1 MKKLIISKNA
11 AFVFG
16 VLIPLGET
24 IRRWNQLTD
33 LSYFMYWFDD
43 YLLGILLV
51 GSAFLTHKNPFHGQH
66 YLIGSWGIAVGG
78 LFISFTAHFNS
89 SFVETSNLQSMQVAT
104 VKGVLMIIS
113 VVCLVFAL
121 SKIEE
126 NRGN

>member
-1 MKKLIISKNA
+1 MQKLIISKYA

-16 VLIPLGET
+16 ILIPLGET
-24 IRRWNQLTD
+24 IRRWSQLSD

-51 GSAFLTHKNPFHGQH
+51 GSAFLTHKNPFNGQR
-66 YLIGSWGIAVGG
+66 YLIASWGIAVGG

-104 VKGVLMIIS
+104 IKFVLLIVSALCMT
-113 VVCLVFAL
+113 FAL
-121 SKIEE
+121 ARIDE
-126 NRGN
+126 NRSN